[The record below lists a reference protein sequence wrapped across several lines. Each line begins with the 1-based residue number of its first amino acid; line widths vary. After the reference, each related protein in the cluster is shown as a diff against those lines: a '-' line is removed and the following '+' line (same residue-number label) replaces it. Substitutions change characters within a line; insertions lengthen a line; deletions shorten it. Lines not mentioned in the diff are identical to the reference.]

1 MDTTQ
6 HFPISKTKITPPRRR
21 MELISRPRLIETLH
35 ALLNKKL
42 VLVSAPA
49 GYGKTSLLIDF
60 VSSSEIPVCWLS
72 LDILDQEPQRFLS
85 YLIACLRERFPSF
98 GAESLALLNNMAS
111 IEKENER
118 LAIILTN
125 EIFHHIHEHF
135 AIVLDDYQFI
145 DPVSPL
151 RAFINRFIQL
161 AGEHCHLVLVSRIL
175 PALPDLHLLVARD
188 QVGGLGLEDLA
199 FLPNEIQT
207 LFSQNANRP
216 ISTEDAEL
224 LAEETDGWI
233 TSISLTRLSL
243 GKTRSQ
249 PKMPAARTGIELY
262 DYFAREVLDK
272 QTPPMREFL
281 LVTSLFEEVDAEICE
296 AVLNPLLPALR
307 EEWRAL
313 FGAVQKNNLFAI
325 PMGKKSGSFRYHHLF
340 QDYLQAILQEENSEV
355 IRNVMRLL
363 AVYYEER
370 QDWEK
375 AHHIYEHNGDLN
387 ALVKLLETC
396 GTHLIRNGRIAM
408 LGDWLDRLPVFRLQQ
423 NSRLISLQGVVTHI
437 RGETQAG
444 ISLLNQAEKSQR
456 TVNDVENLS
465 VTLVRRAAA
474 FRDSGNYAR
483 ALSDAEEAI
492 TLTSGSQ
499 DPYAQYNLAA
509 AQRVKGMALFRLGR
523 TAESVAWLENSLSL
537 FSALNDR
544 NYIPILE
551 MELGAVHNVLGE
563 NEIATKL
570 YLSALKAWETS
581 GNLGWQSTLLNNLG
595 VLYHQGGEYEKAFRT
610 FETAI
615 DCARRSDYVRAQ
627 SVALS
632 SLGDLLLDLQELE
645 YAVECYE
652 QSLVIATQRQHSFW
666 IFYNEVALARAARL
680 KKQYDVA
687 ANLLQDLLARIS
699 LDTSAGEE
707 ALFRLESGCFLLET
721 NKPRQAAEELTL
733 AKRLYEQ
740 DGRPLELNICR
751 LWLAKAWIESGQP
764 EFAWPLLQ
772 EFTQDYRA
780 MKETT
785 PLHVIAGQM
794 KSRFDKTPIPPE
806 LSPTMRQVFT
816 RANLFIAKI
825 PALRKKLRQISKS
838 AFISQPQLV
847 IHGFG
852 PAQVYLNG
860 RKVPLSEWQ
869 TRETRDL
876 FFYFLQ
882 SLPQTKEDVAA
893 AFWPDISPERMKM
906 RFKTNMYRLRHA
918 IGQETILFEGERYRF
933 NTEIDYDYDVES
945 FAKFLERSKSTA
957 GKEEEIRSL
966 QSAVALVKGVYLSD
980 VDLEWADTERA
991 RLELNYHAALNR
1003 LAVLYLESGQPIRAI
1018 ETCQTALKADPLLED
1033 AYRLSMRAYAALGDG
1048 AAIARVYQ
1056 TCRAVLMDELGVN
1069 PSEETEKLY
1078 KKLLKR

>member
-1 MDTTQ
+1 MDSAQ

-21 MELISRPRLIETLH
+21 LELISRPRLIETLH

-49 GYGKTSLLIDF
+49 GYGKTSLLMDF

-85 YLIACLRERFPSF
+85 YLIACLRERFPAF

-118 LAIILTN
+118 LAVILTN
-125 EIFHHIHEHF
+125 EIFHDIREHF

-145 DPVSPL
+145 DPVPPL
-151 RAFINRFIQL
+151 RAFVNRFIQL

-199 FLPNEIQT
+199 FLPDEIQL
-207 LFSQNANRP
+207 LFSQNANQP
-216 ISTEDAEL
+216 ISHEEAEA

-233 TSISLTRLSL
+233 TSISLTGLSF
-243 GKTRSQ
+243 GKGRSQ
-249 PKMPAARTGIELY
+249 PKTPAARTGIELY

-272 QTPPMREFL
+272 QTPAMREFL
-281 LVTSLFEEVDAEICE
+281 LVTSLFEEVDVELCE
-296 AVLNPLLPALR
+296 AVLDPLLPALR
-307 EEWRAL
+307 AEWRAL

-325 PMGKKSGSFRYHHLF
+325 PMGKESGSFRYHHLF
-340 QDYLQAILQEENSEV
+340 QDYLQAILQEENPEI

-363 AVYYEER
+363 AVYYEKR

-375 AHHIYEHNGDLN
+375 AHHIYEHNGDPD

-456 TVNDVENLS
+456 TVNDVENLA

-523 TAESVAWLENSLSL
+523 TAESIEWLEKSLSL
-537 FSALNDR
+537 FSTLDDR
-544 NYIPILE
+544 NYIPVLE
-551 MELGAVHNVLGE
+551 MELGAVHNALGE
-563 NEIATKL
+563 NEVAIKF
-570 YLSALKAWETS
+570 YLSALKVWEAS
-581 GNLGWQSTLLNNLG
+581 GNLGWQSSVLNNLG
-595 VLYHQGGEYEKAFRT
+595 VLYHQAGEYEKAFRT

-615 DCARRSDYVRAQ
+615 DCARRSDFVRTQ

-645 YAVECYE
+645 QAGECYE
-652 QSLVIATQRQHSFW
+652 QSLNIATQRQYSFL
-666 IFYNEVALARAARL
+666 IFYNKMSMARAARVG
-680 KKQYDVA
+680 KQYVLA
-687 ANLLQDLLARIS
+687 ANLLQELFARIS
-699 LDTSAGEE
+699 LEISAGEE

-721 NKPRQAAEELTL
+721 NKPRQAAEELML

-740 DGRPLELNICR
+740 DGRPLELNVCR
-751 LWLAKAWIESGQP
+751 LWLAASMFQSGQS
-764 EFAWPLLQ
+764 EAAWLHLQ
-772 EFTQDYRA
+772 DFTQAYQV

-785 PLHVIAGQM
+785 PLHVAAGQV
-794 KSRFDKTPIPPE
+794 KNQFDKISFPSE
-806 LSPTMRQVFT
+806 LSFVMQQVF
-816 RANLFIAKI
+816 ACASQFIAKI
-825 PALRKKLRQISKS
+825 PALRKKLREVSKS
-838 AFISQPQLV
+838 AFISQPQLA
-847 IHGFG
+847 IYGFG
-852 PAQVYLNG
+852 PAQITLNG
-860 RKVPLSEWQ
+860 KKVSLSDWQ

-882 SLPQTKEDVAA
+882 SPPQTKEDVAA
-893 AFWPDISPERMKM
+893 AFWPDISPARMKM

-918 IGQETILFEGERYRF
+918 IGQETILFENERYRF
-933 NTEIDYDYDVES
+933 NTNIDYDYDVEN
-945 FAKFLERSKSTA
+945 FAKFMERSKTA
-957 GKEEEIRSL
+957 VSKEEKIQIIKL
-966 QSAVALVKGVYLSD
+966 AIALVKGTYLSD
-980 VDLEWADTERA
+980 IDLEWADTQRA
-991 RLELNYHAALNR
+991 RLELEYHAALIR
-1003 LAVLYLESGQPIRAI
+1003 LATLYLESAQPIHAL
-1018 ETCQTALKADPLLED
+1018 ETCQAALKADPLLED
-1033 AYRLSMRAYAALGDG
+1033 AYRLSMRAHAALGDG

-1056 TCRAVLMDELGVN
+1056 TCCVALMDELGVN
-1069 PSEETEKLY
+1069 PSAETEKLY
-1078 KKLLKR
+1078 RKLLKR